1 MNARGASIEREL
13 LDRAPDLAPK
23 SVQVLADMYG
33 ARALRGTEQ
42 DAPVKLEP
50 NTRISIEQGAEL
62 HRIARAHRTK
72 TSLEIGFAY
81 GFSTIWLLDALSVQV
96 ESSHLAIDPL
106 ERRVWQGV
114 GLRQVERVSELGPT
128 FGWVEDY
135 SIHALSQLIRQK
147 RKFDL
152 VFIDGNHRFDD
163 VLVDFYLA
171 DQVLAVGGLMAFDD
185 LWMQSVR
192 SVISFVSLNRD
203 YQLVEQRATNMAV
216 FRKLADD
223 HRPWHHFRRFETDF
237 TPLDSLS
244 ARMVRKAKS
253 GILRRVRNRLAN
265 IRPMVGRQ
273 TRPRS

>member
-1 MNARGASIEREL
+1 VNARGASIEREL

-42 DAPVKLEP
+42 DVPVKLEP

-106 ERRVWQGV
+106 ERGLWQGV

-171 DQVLAVGGLMAFDD
+171 DQVLAIGGIMAFDD

-192 SVISFVSLNRD
+192 SVVSFVSLNRD
-203 YQLVEQRATNMAV
+203 YRLVEQRATNMAV

-223 HRPWHHFRRFETDF
+223 RRPWHHFRRFETDF
-237 TPLDSLS
+237 APLDSLS
-244 ARMVRKAKS
+244 VRALRNTES
-253 GILRRVRNRLAN
+253 ILRRVRSRLGN
-265 IRPMVGRQ
+265 VRRMVRRQ